1 MPIFIFAN
9 VTAFT
14 PGPNNIILSTT
25 AIKYGFY
32 KTIPQIFGIFFGF
45 LSMLTICLF
54 GLGKIFLIYPS
65 LFWVIKI
72 LSSLFLLYLAYKI
85 FTDSDNYKPIT
96 FFQVYFLQIIN
107 PKGVMV
113 QITAASLFLQGTFTY
128 QLEFIL
134 IFICFAFSTITSGIT
149 WALIGHSLKKI
160 IHDQKKI
167 ILFNKLMAIALVSC
181 IVLIII

>member
-45 LSMLTICLF
+45 LSMLAICLF

-65 LFWVIKI
+65 LF
-72 LSSLFLLYLAYKI
+72 
-85 FTDSDNYKPIT
+85 
-96 FFQVYFLQIIN
+96 
-107 PKGVMV
+107 
-113 QITAASLFLQGTFTY
+113 
-128 QLEFIL
+128 
-134 IFICFAFSTITSGIT
+134 
-149 WALIGHSLKKI
+149 
-160 IHDQKKI
+160 
-167 ILFNKLMAIALVSC
+167 
-181 IVLIII
+181 